1 MLLFSSFLFISAAS
15 FGHGTYFAVNA
26 SYSAKPTY
34 SKPTAD
40 GTQMML
46 VARVLTG
53 IYTLGQR
60 DMKVPPHR
68 SGGQSHDTYDSVVD
82 AIINPS
88 MYVVFHDNQAYP
100 EYLITFK

>member
-1 MLLFSSFLFISAAS
+1 MLSFSSFLLILATS

-40 GTQMML
+40 GTQMMF

-60 DMKVPPHR
+60 GMKVPPHH
-68 SGGQSHDTYDSVVD
+68 SGGQSHDTFDSVVD
-82 AIINPS
+82 VFINPN

-100 EYLITFK
+100 EYLITFM

>member
-1 MLLFSSFLFISAAS
+1 MLLISSFLLISATL
-15 FGHGTYFAVNA
+15 FGHGTYFAVKA
-26 SYSAKPTY
+26 SYSANPTY

-40 GTQMML
+40 GTQMMF

-60 DMKVPPHR
+60 DMKVPPRR
-68 SGGQSHDTYDSVVD
+68 SGGQSNDTFDSVVD
-82 AIINPS
+82 VFINPS
-88 MYVVFHDNQAYP
+88 IYVVFHDNQAYP